1 MAQEAPC
8 RSSRKPSVQRS
19 QCPPACRID
28 DKKDRAPKWR
38 PVLGRALLA
47 DRDPSVRA
55 ACAQYLGTVGVKD
68 RRALGYL
75 SKVLTDDGSPA
86 VRIRAVEALGFVQLP
101 QAIPILQTALIDRDA
116 GVRIWATEVI
126 GRVLAKDFE

>member
-1 MAQEAPC
+1 M
-8 RSSRKPSVQRS
+8 
-19 QCPPACRID
+19 
-28 DKKDRAPKWR
+28 
-38 PVLGRALLA
+38 
-47 DRDPSVRA
+47 
-55 ACAQYLGTVGVKD
+55 GVKD